1 MTPGCTATAAL
12 RLAAGGIAKT
22 LIFFLYSSH
31 ASTSPLSLC
40 APHQSG
46 GGETLPFPDNAIK
59 SRVLHVTSPLLSA
72 ESNKSPHTCHN
83 KGAIP
88 LQAVNACVWILI
100 QSSWSIKA
108 VRWKCTQGVDTA
120 ASLGAELCTAVQG
133 QGCTRNNG
141 RWDFCRLHIV
151 KSPAVHICYCVSC
164 NSHQIPFRD
173 LISNK

>member
-1 MTPGCTATAAL
+1 MFYLNCWQEKVNDARKHSNSCLETGGRRHRKDLDFFSLFLSCKHIAFDFMCT
-12 RLAAGGIAKT
+12 
-22 LIFFLYSSH
+22 
-31 ASTSPLSLC
+31 
-40 APHQSG
+40 HQSC

-83 KGAIP
+83 KGAIT
-88 LQAVNACVWILI
+88 LKAVNACVWILI

-141 RWDFCRLHIV
+141 RWDFCRLHII
-151 KSPAVHICYCVSC
+151 KSPAVHICYCV
-164 NSHQIPFRD
+164 
-173 LISNK
+173 